1 MERRLQR
8 LSQRNSRKNIQW
20 NLTRKGNRIQIKG
33 FYRVNNHKKDRVLE
47 MLRISSNLDHGT
59 KRYSYMVILEKML
72 KENEQNK
79 IIMWMIK
86 KLDKVEKL
94 SGLKKVN
101 K

>member
-1 MERRLQR
+1 
-8 LSQRNSRKNIQW
+8 
-20 NLTRKGNRIQIKG
+20 
-33 FYRVNNHKKDRVLE
+33 
-47 MLRISSNLDHGT
+47 
-59 KRYSYMVILEKML
+59 MVILEKML

-94 SGLKKVN
+94 SGLKKVY

>member
-1 MERRLQR
+1 
-8 LSQRNSRKNIQW
+8 
-20 NLTRKGNRIQIKG
+20 
-33 FYRVNNHKKDRVLE
+33 
-47 MLRISSNLDHGT
+47 
-59 KRYSYMVILEKML
+59 MVILEKML

>member
-1 MERRLQR
+1 
-8 LSQRNSRKNIQW
+8 
-20 NLTRKGNRIQIKG
+20 
-33 FYRVNNHKKDRVLE
+33 
-47 MLRISSNLDHGT
+47 
-59 KRYSYMVILEKML
+59 MVMLEKML

>member
-1 MERRLQR
+1 
-8 LSQRNSRKNIQW
+8 
-20 NLTRKGNRIQIKG
+20 
-33 FYRVNNHKKDRVLE
+33 
-47 MLRISSNLDHGT
+47 
-59 KRYSYMVILEKML
+59 MVILEKML
-72 KENEQNK
+72 KENEENK

>member
-1 MERRLQR
+1 MELKDTHIWSY
-8 LSQRNSRKNIQW
+8 LRKC
-20 NLTRKGNRIQIKG
+20 LRKMNR
-33 FYRVNNHKKDRVLE
+33 
-47 MLRISSNLDHGT
+47 
-59 KRYSYMVILEKML
+59 
-72 KENEQNK
+72 K